1 MTYSECADHIGGIL
15 GKIDWSDT
23 EDCSLQFNIIGSD
36 NGGFYIIIRDHE
48 ADIKVIGSGESGET
62 DKYGDSYENTYGHT
76 YNVKIVVTAPVLSR
90 LLMKVIDPIY
100 AYTTGKFKMK
110 SHLEEKFLSSCAMFA
125 IQNQYNKRSYQQ
137 LLISEYC

>member
-15 GKIDWSDT
+15 GKIDWIDV

-36 NGGFYIIIRDHE
+36 DGVFYIIIRDHK
-48 ADIKVIGSGESGET
+48 ADIKVIDSGENCET
-62 DKYGDSYENTYGHT
+62 DKYQDTYENTCENTYGHT

-100 AYTTGKFKMK
+100 AYTTGKFKMMGEIALGRKVLIKLCDVCNTK
-110 SHLEEKFLSSCAMFA
+110 S
-125 IQNQYNKRSYQQ
+125 I
-137 LLISEYC
+137 

>member
-15 GKIDWSDT
+15 GKIDWNDVG
-23 EDCSLQFNIIGSD
+23 DCSLQFNIIGSD

-48 ADIKVIGSGESGET
+48 ADIKVIGSGKNGET

-100 AYTTGKFKMK
+100 AYTTGKFKMMGEVALGRKVLIKLCDVCDTK
-110 SHLEEKFLSSCAMFA
+110 S
-125 IQNQYNKRSYQQ
+125 I
-137 LLISEYC
+137 